1 MSIGTGL
8 GIAGIMVTIIIGVFL
23 VSRSIKKYQKNKINI
38 KTGSNSHFTSGD
50 IIGGDKNSDMT
61 NKEQ

>member
-8 GIAGIMVTIIIGVFL
+8 GIAGIIATIIIGAFFI
-23 VSRSIKKYQKNKINI
+23 SRSIKKSQKNKINI
-38 KTGSNSHFTSGD
+38 KTGSNSKFTSCD